1 MINFDYAK
9 DFVKFF
15 GHPKAHEASGAR
27 HPVQMNDSANTLTAE
42 QKQRA
47 HDGLASLPFARLM
60 GMELVDI
67 RPNEAVIKIEMR
79 DDLRQPSG
87 VLHGGVTATLIDT
100 AMAFAV
106 RTRLEDHEF
115 TATIDLTVHYLRP
128 HTAGTLSCT
137 ARVVRAGKRV
147 LTISADAHN
156 EEGKLIAT
164 ALSTYTRV

>member
-1 MINFDYAK
+1 MSD
-9 DFVKFF
+9 
-15 GHPKAHEASGAR
+15 
-27 HPVQMNDSANTLTAE
+27 TLTVTE
-42 QKQRA
+42 INESQKQFAADRLQE
-47 HDGLASLPFARLM
+47 LALARLI
-60 GMELVDI
+60 GMRLTDL
-67 RPNEAVIKIEMR
+67 RLDEAVIEIEMR

-106 RTRLEDHEF
+106 RTRLEPGAA

-128 HTAGTLSCT
+128 HHSGVAVCS
-137 ARVVRAGKRV
+137 AKVVRAGKRIFTV
-147 LTISADAHN
+147 SADVVN